1 MPDKNN
7 SAISDEQ
14 IIAALIQHGTIKEA
28 ATAISITPRAVYDRM
43 KQKQFMADYMQA
55 KNEILR
61 LAVYNINAR
70 LSEAID
76 TVAEIMNDPSNKP
89 TVRLQAAQ
97 TIINNANKFMQRLAA
112 DEKSTAEAAQSM
124 FDVD

>member
-1 MPDKNN
+1 MQNN
-7 SAISDEQ
+7 SAVSDEQ
-14 IIAALIQHGTIKEA
+14 IIAALIEHGTIKEA
-28 ATAISITPRAVYDRM
+28 ATSISITPRTVYDRM
-43 KQKQFMADYMQA
+43 KEKQFMADYMQA

-76 TVAEIMNDPSNKP
+76 TVAEIMNNPANKA

-112 DEKSTAEAAQSM
+112 DEKSSADAAKSM
-124 FDVD
+124 FDVE